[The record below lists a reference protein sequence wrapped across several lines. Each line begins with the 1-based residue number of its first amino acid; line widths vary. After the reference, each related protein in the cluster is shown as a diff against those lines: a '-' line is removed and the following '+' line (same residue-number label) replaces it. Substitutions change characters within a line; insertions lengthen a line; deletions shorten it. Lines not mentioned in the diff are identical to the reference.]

1 MKLQWFEEEVP
12 SGVKVTQV
20 YAVVFNRQGEIL
32 LKVGDKKGRNLCYL
46 AGGTPESFDKDRV
59 ATLKRE
65 YIEEMNTTLKDPVYY
80 LGYQLVDEENGKL
93 PYAQIRMT
101 AMIDTVGEKKP
112 DPDTGLIYGRIF
124 AEPEKAIKLLNWGE
138 IGEKIIRKAVKI
150 AKEKFELD
158 FSNPNENVRNV

>member
-12 SGVKVTQV
+12 DGIKVTQV
-20 YAVVFNRQGEIL
+20 YAVVFNSQGEVL
-32 LKVGDKKGRNLCYL
+32 LKVGDKKGNNLYFL

-80 LGYQLVDEENGKL
+80 LGYQLVDEENGKP

-101 AMIDTVGEKKP
+101 AMIDNVGEKKP
-112 DPDTGLIYGRIF
+112 DPDTGLVYDRVF
-124 AEPEKAIKLLNWGE
+124 AEPEKAIKLLNWGD
-138 IGEKIIRKAVKI
+138 IGERIIRKAVEI
-150 AKEKFELD
+150 AKEKFDLD
-158 FSNPNENVRNV
+158 FSNPSDEVKSI

>member
-1 MKLQWFEEEVP
+1 MKLQWFEQEVP
-12 SGVKVTQV
+12 EGIKVTQV
-20 YAVVFNRQGEIL
+20 YAVVFNSECEIL
-32 LKVGDKKGRNLCYL
+32 LKVGDKKGDKLCFL

-80 LGYQLVDEENGKL
+80 LGYQLVDEENGKP

-101 AMIDTVGEKKP
+101 AMIDNVGEKKP
-112 DPDTGLIYGRIF
+112 DPDTGLTYDRIF

-138 IGEKIIRKAVKI
+138 IGERIIRKAVEI
-150 AKEKFELD
+150 AKEKFGLD
-158 FSNPNENVRNV
+158 FSNPSEEVKSV